1 MRTQVDQDSQPNK
14 STPWISLGTL
24 RQWHWVSSAFCLIG
38 MLLFAITGIT
48 LNNAHLISA
57 KPEIIT
63 VEAELTPALLD
74 TLLEAQDGK
83 LNPLPLTVRKWLERN
98 YQLDIPL
105 KDAEWEETEVYL
117 GLPRPGG
124 DAWLSIDLET
134 GEFIYERTNRGT
146 ISFLNDLHKGRN
158 TGPAWSWFL
167 DVFSSLCIIFSL
179 SGLWLLVRYAKQRP
193 ATWPLVTLGFVIPAV
208 LILITIH

>member
-1 MRTQVDQDSQPNK
+1 MHTQVKQDSASKK
-14 STPWISLGTL
+14 SNYWISLGTL
-24 RQWHWVSSAFCLIG
+24 RQWHWISSAFCLIG
-38 MLLFAITGIT
+38 MLLFAVTGIT
-48 LNNAHLISA
+48 LNNARLVSA

-63 VEAELTPALLD
+63 IESELTPSLLDALLE
-74 TLLEAQDGK
+74 THDGK
-83 LNPLPLTVRKWLERN
+83 LNPLPLRVRKWLERN

-105 KDAEWEETEVYL
+105 KDAEWDATEVYL

-134 GEFIYERTNRGT
+134 GEFIYERTHRGT

-158 TGPAWSWFL
+158 TGSTWSWFL
-167 DVFSSLCIIFSL
+167 DIFASFCIIFSL

-193 ATWPLVTLGFVIPAV
+193 STWPLVTLGFVIPVV

>member
-1 MRTQVDQDSQPNK
+1 
-14 STPWISLGTL
+14 
-24 RQWHWVSSAFCLIG
+24 
-38 MLLFAITGIT
+38 MLLFAVTGIT
-48 LNNAHLISA
+48 LNNARLVSA

-63 VEAELTPALLD
+63 IESELTPSLLDALLE
-74 TLLEAQDGK
+74 THDGK
-83 LNPLPLTVRKWLERN
+83 LNPLPLRVRKWLERN

-105 KDAEWEETEVYL
+105 KDAEWDATEVYL

-134 GEFIYERTNRGT
+134 GEFIYERTHRGT

-158 TGPAWSWFL
+158 TGSTWSWFL
-167 DVFSSLCIIFSL
+167 DIFASFCIIFSL

-193 ATWPLVTLGFVIPAV
+193 STWPLVTLGFVIPVV